1 MYKAA
6 TAFVWLCSRDNL
18 VYTFPTTYVQIC
30 KYKWRERIM
39 TEQEHE
45 DLEFWL
51 LNEATFEEIEE
62 IANGED

>member
-1 MYKAA
+1 
-6 TAFVWLCSRDNL
+6 
-18 VYTFPTTYVQIC
+18 
-30 KYKWRERIM
+30 M

-51 LNEATFEEIEE
+51 LNEATFEEIME